1 MWERIGPRHMDH
13 GWWPGIVGD
22 LVPLLF
28 LVALVAF
35 GIWAVHR
42 ITDQSRMPAV
52 GAGVPAP
59 AAADGAVAELR
70 LRYARGD
77 LTRDEYVQRLRD
89 LGGEGPE
96 PAPPSPPAPPDAA

>member
-1 MWERIGPRHMDH
+1 MWVRFEPRAMDH
-13 GWWPGIVGD
+13 GWWPGMVGD

-28 LVALVAF
+28 LIALLAF

-42 ITDQSRMPAV
+42 ITEQNRMQT
-52 GAGVPAP
+52 AGVGTRPAS
-59 AAADGAVAELR
+59 DGALDELR

-77 LTRDEYVQRLRD
+77 LDRDGYMQRLHD

-96 PAPPSPPAPPDAA
+96 PAPPSPPVPPDAA